1 MKKFLDEFKEFA
13 LKGNVMDMAVGVI
26 IGAAFGNIITALTE
40 NVINPL
46 IGCIG
51 NPEVTGFVIPLIKG
65 QEINIGALLT
75 AIINFLLMALVLF
88 MVIKAM
94 NKAMSVGKKKEPEAA
109 PTTKKCP
116 YCQSEIDIKATRCP
130 HCTSEIS
137 RVKYF
142 AVIVFYIPKLPVL
155 CLF

>member
-1 MKKFLDEFKEFA
+1 
-13 LKGNVMDMAVGVI
+13 MDMAVGVI

-40 NVINPL
+40 NVINPI

-65 QEINIGALLT
+65 QEINLGALIT

-94 NKAMSVGKKKEPEAA
+94 NKAMSIGKKKEEEAA
-109 PTTKKCP
+109 PLTRKCP
-116 YCQSEIDIKATRCP
+116 YCMSEIDIKATKCP
-130 HCTSEIS
+130 HCTSD
-137 RVKYF
+137 V
-142 AVIVFYIPKLPVL
+142 PKK
-155 CLF
+155 

>member
-13 LKGNVMDMAVGVI
+13 LKGNVMDMAIGVI

-65 QEINIGALLT
+65 QEINLGALIT

-94 NKAMSVGKKKEPEAA
+94 NKARRRSCSYNQEMSLLPERDR
-109 PTTKKCP
+109 
-116 YCQSEIDIKATRCP
+116 Y
-130 HCTSEIS
+130 
-137 RVKYF
+137 
-142 AVIVFYIPKLPVL
+142 
-155 CLF
+155 

>member
-1 MKKFLDEFKEFA
+1 MKKFIEEFKEFA

-26 IGAAFGNIITALTE
+26 IGAAFCNIITALTE

-65 QEINIGALLT
+65 QEINLGALIT
-75 AIINFLLMALVLF
+75 AIINFLLMAIVLF
-88 MVIKAM
+88 VVIKAM
-94 NKAMSVGKKKEPEAA
+94 NKATSIGKKKEEAA

-116 YCQSEIDIKATRCP
+116 YCKSEIDIAATKCP
-130 HCTSEIS
+130 HCTSDLEG
-137 RVKYF
+137 
-142 AVIVFYIPKLPVL
+142 
-155 CLF
+155 

>member
-130 HCTSEIS
+130 HCTSILEEAKELVEEATS
-137 RVKYF
+137 DK
-142 AVIVFYIPKLPVL
+142 KTTK
-155 CLF
+155 

>member
-1 MKKFLDEFKEFA
+1 MKKFLEEFKEFA

-26 IGAAFGNIITALTE
+26 VGAAFGNIITALTE
-40 NVINPL
+40 NVINPI

-65 QEINIGALLT
+65 QEINLGALIT

-94 NKAMSVGKKKEPEAA
+94 NKAMSIGKKKEEEAA
-109 PTTKKCP
+109 PLTRKCP
-116 YCQSEIDIKATRCP
+116 YCMSEIDIKATKCP
-130 HCTSEIS
+130 HCTSD
-137 RVKYF
+137 V
-142 AVIVFYIPKLPVL
+142 PKK
-155 CLF
+155 